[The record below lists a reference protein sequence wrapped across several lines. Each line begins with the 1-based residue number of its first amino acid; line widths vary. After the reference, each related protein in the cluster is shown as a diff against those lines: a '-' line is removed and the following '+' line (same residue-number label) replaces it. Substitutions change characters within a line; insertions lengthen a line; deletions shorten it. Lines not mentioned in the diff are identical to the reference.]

1 MSRLKEIEERCEKAA
16 PEPWCSHDP
25 GMYCG
30 YACTPDGCYEN
41 HDSPVRQLEG
51 PHTEWP
57 EPNGGPVDDGTLQCF
72 TIADADFI
80 AHARSDIPYLISEL
94 RASLARAERAEA
106 LVREAREML
115 DNGREC
121 DDCGPSVTD
130 LKRRIDAALQAA
142 RDTDSPKTNRRNSG
156 TTEGK

>member
-80 AHARSDIPYLISEL
+80 AHARSDIPYLLSEL
-94 RASLARAERAEA
+94 RAAIARAERAEGM
-106 LVREAREML
+106 VREAGVML
-115 DNGREC
+115 KKHERGGIGLDGTEVCQEC
-121 DDCGPSVTD
+121 RKPYLHYTTCDY
-130 LKRRIDAALQAA
+130 AALLA
-142 RDTDSPKTNRRNSG
+142 RIAELEKP
-156 TTEGK
+156 

>member
-51 PHTEWP
+51 PATEWP

-80 AHARSDIPYLISEL
+80 AHARTDVPALL
-94 RASLARAERAEA
+94 RLVALRERQ
-106 LVREAREML
+106 LRIVL
-115 DNGREC
+115 FDH
-121 DDCGPSVTD
+121 
-130 LKRRIDAALQAA
+130 RRLSYDSQPDKIMSMFDAAALAA
-142 RDTDSPKTNRRNSG
+142 L
-156 TTEGK
+156 EGE